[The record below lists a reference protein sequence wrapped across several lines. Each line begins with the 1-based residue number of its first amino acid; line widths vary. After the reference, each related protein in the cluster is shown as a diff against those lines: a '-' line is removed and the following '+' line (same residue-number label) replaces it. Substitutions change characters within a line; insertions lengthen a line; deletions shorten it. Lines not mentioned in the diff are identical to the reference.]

1 MHMTIGAEAC
11 NLASRTSHSVLAMT
25 ALKRWVGRS
34 LRWRDLQSTLQ
45 YNYSEIVAQVT
56 NQAMDGNIKDTL
68 SDFLFFLYCLLISRE
83 SELVLVDAQKNKF
96 SPTSNADPEPGT
108 RNILGDQCRLFCQS
122 RLTLR
127 LRTKINL

>member
-68 SDFLFFLYCLLISRE
+68 SDFFF
-83 SELVLVDAQKNKF
+83 VL
-96 SPTSNADPEPGT
+96 SPN
-108 RNILGDQCRLFCQS
+108 
-122 RLTLR
+122 
-127 LRTKINL
+127 